1 MINNFLNIPLFT
13 KASCNEC
20 QIKKTIWR
28 TLIKSVG
35 VVSGVGLVGYLGSVG
50 VMAVRK
56 QYPQVL
62 IVKKKVGGKL
72 GKNYQGGFD
81 KKMNKQEA
89 CLILSIVA
97 KSNLKELREAHK
109 RLMLLNHPDNG
120 GSTYIASK
128 INQAK
133 DILMLHIKQYKH

>member
-72 GKNYQGGFD
+72 GKNYQGGRGQFIQ
-81 KKMNKQEA
+81 KIMTGQWQLPRQ
-89 CLILSIVA
+89 LIYGYQM
-97 KSNLKELREAHK
+97 KE
-109 RLMLLNHPDNG
+109 
-120 GSTYIASK
+120 
-128 INQAK
+128 
-133 DILMLHIKQYKH
+133 

>member
-1 MINNFLNIPLFT
+1 MINNYLNIPLFT

-20 QIKKTIWR
+20 QIKNTIWG

-35 VVSGVGLVGYLGSVG
+35 LVSGVGLIGYLGCNV
-50 VMAVRK
+50 VIAVRK
-56 QYPQVL
+56 RYPNVL

-81 KKMNKQEA
+81 KKMTKQEA
-89 CLILSIVA
+89 CLILSIIA

-109 RLMLLNHPDNG
+109 KLMLLNHPDNG

>member
-13 KASCNEC
+13 KTSCNEC
-20 QIKKTIWR
+20 QIKKTICVK
-28 TLIKSVG
+28 LVKCVG
-35 VVSGVGLVGYLGSVG
+35 TVTGIGLAAYLGSIA
-50 VMAVRK
+50 VMTVRK
-56 QYPQVL
+56 RHPQVL

-97 KSNLKELREAHK
+97 KSSLKELREAHK

>member
-13 KASCNEC
+13 KASCNER
-20 QIKKTIWR
+20 QIQNTICSKLAKCVG
-28 TLIKSVG
+28 TLA
-35 VVSGVGLVGYLGSVG
+35 GVGTVGYLAGIVI
-50 VMAVRK
+50 MTARK
-56 QYPQVL
+56 THPQML
-62 IVKKKVGGKL
+62 IVQKRVGGKL
-72 GKNYQGGFD
+72 GKHYQGGFD
-81 KKMNKQEA
+81 KKMNKHEA

-97 KSNLKELREAHK
+97 KSSLKDLREAHK